1 MTGKLDGHD
10 MRAVR
15 QEAPFCAV
23 WHWNPPAVCEWLLDG
38 RRRLLLFGPP
48 GVGKSTLAA
57 ALGRE
62 LAAGGE
68 KCWCLGADP
77 GSPAFGPPGAVTL
90 ARWEGTAW
98 RPWRCEAL
106 CTLDAARFRLPL
118 LTAVARL
125 ARAVSRGVLLVDGP
139 GVVRGAAGAELLPG
153 LVEAAVLDAVVVL
166 SMPGRTPPLPAEL
179 AALGVA
185 VARVTVSHHPAS
197 PSRRQRARSRTAAWE
212 SWLQGA
218 GKAYLN
224 LDDLPVVGM
233 PPPPEPAAWLG
244 RQVALLGR
252 GVGGAEGGGQTLA
265 LGEVLALS
273 HRRLALQLLA
283 LDGGRVPPAGARALL
298 VRDAQRGVEGFLE
311 TAPPYLVG
319 PAGYTGNSGNPPC
332 AGKLNREVL
341 PVGAITARVGSLWVD
356 LVNGV
361 FGDPLLH
368 LRLAHEKRSL
378 LFDLGEGGRLPARLA
393 HQVTDVFVSHAHLDH
408 ISGFLW
414 LLRSRIGEFPAC
426 RLYGPPG
433 LACHIAGFLRGVL
446 WDRVGMRAPRF
457 EVIEASGESLRRF
470 VLQVGD
476 DTPRLVS
483 DEEWAD
489 GVLLAEPGFRVRA
502 VTLDH
507 GGTPVLAFA
516 YEPSRQIQVRK
527 DRLRALGLGTGPWL
541 GELKRRLL
549 ADDLEAS
556 IPLPDGTVMAAGE
569 LGRELTLVA
578 PGKRLVYA
586 TDLADTPGNRARL
599 VDLARH
605 AHTLFCEAAFAEA
618 DGTLAGRSGHLT
630 ARACGEI
637 ATAAG
642 VARLIP
648 FHFSR
653 RYEKCPER
661 LCEEIRAAFSR
672 VLLPFPFPHNIP

>member
-1 MTGKLDGHD
+1 MG
-10 MRAVR
+10 

-23 WHWNPPAVCEWLLDG
+23 WHWDPPALCEWLLDG
-38 RRRLLLFGPP
+38 RRRALLFGPP

-57 ALGRE
+57 TLGTK

-68 KCWCLGADP
+68 VCWCLGADP

-90 ARWEGTAW
+90 ARREGTDW

-125 ARAVSRGVLLVDGP
+125 ARAVSHGVLLVDGP

-153 LVEAAVLDAVVVL
+153 LVEAAAVDAVVVL

-179 AALGVA
+179 AALGSA
-185 VARVTVSHHPAS
+185 VALVVVSHHPAP
-197 PSRRQRARSRTAAWE
+197 PSRRQRARHRTAAWE
-212 SWLQGA
+212 SWLRDA
-218 GKAYLN
+218 GYTCLN

-244 RQVALLGR
+244 RQVALLGN
-252 GVGGAEGGGQTLA
+252 GVGSGVGGGQTLA

-273 HRRLALQLLA
+273 NRRLALRLLA
-283 LDGGRVPPAGARALL
+283 LDGGSVPPAGADALL
-298 VRDAQRGVEGFLE
+298 VRDARRGVEGLLE
-311 TAPPYLVG
+311 TATPYLG
-319 PAGYTGNSGNPPC
+319 EHAGHTGNRTC
-332 AGKLNREVL
+332 AGKPDRETL
-341 PVGAITARVGSLWVD
+341 PVGGIAARVGSLWVD

-414 LLRSRIGEFPAC
+414 LLRSRIGEFPVC

-433 LACHIAGFLRGVL
+433 LAYHIAGFLRGVL
-446 WDRVGMRAPRF
+446 WDRVGTRAPRF
-457 EVIEASGESLRRF
+457 EVIEAGGESLQRF
-470 VLQVGD
+470 VLQAGD

-527 DRLRALGLGTGPWL
+527 DRLRSLGLEAGPWL
-541 GELKRRLL
+541 GGLKRRLL
-549 ADDLEAS
+549 AEELEAS
-556 IPLPDGTVMAAGE
+556 VRLPDGTVMAAGE
-569 LGRELTLVA
+569 LGRELTLVV

-586 TDLADTPGNRARL
+586 TDLADTPDNRARL

-605 AHTLFCEAAFAEA
+605 AHTLFCEAAFVEA
-618 DGTLAGRSGHLT
+618 DGALAGRSGHLT

-661 LCEEIRAAFSR
+661 LCEEIKAACSR
-672 VLLPFPFPHNIP
+672 VQLPFLISP